1 MAEEK
6 KKRGAKLKL
15 TPETQEAITKAIR
28 GGCFD
33 YTAAEVAGISQRTFY
48 YWLEKGE
55 EQKSGEFH
63 DFALG
68 VMMARAQARVE
79 AEAIVFKTDPFKWLR
94 YGPGRERPG
103 RPGWGDTIAVA
114 GADGGPLK
122 VGIIKTEWGRAAK
135 SGPPPREA
143 SLEPMEEPQLDAESL
158 DAAAASLLPV
168 IGRRDDDD
176 EDEDDEEE

>member
-33 YTAAEVAGISQRTFY
+33 YTAAETAGISQRTFY

-55 EQKSGEFH
+55 EQKSGPLC
-63 DFALG
+63 DFARA
-68 VMMARAQARVE
+68 VMMARAQARVD
-79 AEAIVFKTDPFKWLR
+79 AEGRVYREDPFKWLR

-114 GADGGPLK
+114 GPDGDILK
-122 VGIIKTEWGRAAK
+122 IGVIKTEW
-135 SGPPPREA
+135 
-143 SLEPMEEPQLDAESL
+143 
-158 DAAAASLLPV
+158 
-168 IGRRDDDD
+168 
-176 EDEDDEEE
+176 